1 MKLYSQRITKLNFLK
16 AQNYY
21 LVGGG
26 LNMIFFA
33 EKIKKILNKKVT
45 VILSKS
51 NAKEYYNGISLKKI
65 CQNRKLKLKIVGD
78 FNHYIKNENISES
91 VAFCFG
97 PKWIFKEYTLEKFDY
112 GMYNVNPIPLPLYMG
127 GAHFTWQILNSEFRA
142 GIYLQKITNQL
153 DRGPIL
159 YSEKFFLNKKSKF
172 PLNFFET
179 YEPKIQNFLLKIIKK
194 IKNNKSFKLID
205 MKKKY
210 LDRIYF
216 PRINSNINGFINWDW
231 NIDDII
237 KFINAFSYPYPGA
250 KTYCKKKIYFIKEAK
265 VYNKKKHHPF
275 CNGLILRK
283 NKNLVVAHR
292 DGTLIIEKIYNG
304 KKKDIFK
311 KVRQGD
317 RFYTPYKIL
326 EKALIYRP
334 KPQ

>member
-1 MKLYSQRITKLNFLK
+1 MNFFK

-26 LNMIFFA
+26 LNMTCIFFA
-33 EKIKKILNKKVT
+33 EKIKKILNKKVI

-172 PLNFFET
+172 PLNFLKLMNQKYKTF
-179 YEPKIQNFLLKIIKK
+179 FLK
-194 IKNNKSFKLID
+194 
-205 MKKKY
+205 
-210 LDRIYF
+210 
-216 PRINSNINGFINWDW
+216 
-231 NIDDII
+231 
-237 KFINAFSYPYPGA
+237 
-250 KTYCKKKIYFIKEAK
+250 
-265 VYNKKKHHPF
+265 
-275 CNGLILRK
+275 
-283 NKNLVVAHR
+283 
-292 DGTLIIEKIYNG
+292 
-304 KKKDIFK
+304 
-311 KVRQGD
+311 
-317 RFYTPYKIL
+317 
-326 EKALIYRP
+326 
-334 KPQ
+334 